1 MGGQES
7 ETVDRDSFWELHP
20 QAGALNFS
28 SIWEGKI
35 RLRESSLFLI
45 EKRSLYML
53 KLKNSRKRYVAI
65 GEREEQKGPQEGW

>member
-1 MGGQES
+1 M
-7 ETVDRDSFWELHP
+7 
-20 QAGALNFS
+20 NFS

-65 GEREEQKGPQEGW
+65 GEREEQKGPQEG